1 MISDRYLR
9 QRILP
14 EIGEEG
20 QQRLAQAR
28 VLIAGCGALG
38 TNLAD
43 LIARAGVGR
52 ITVVDPDSVELSN
65 LQRQALMRE
74 ADLGRPKAQVV
85 AEAVAAINS
94 GSEVNYEIT
103 RIEAH
108 NVERLIEGCHL
119 VLDGLDNLGA
129 RYLLNDTCVKHDIP
143 WIFATVAATYGMTMP
158 ILPREGPCLRCL
170 LPNPVPDEIVLTA
183 RNAGII
189 NTIPRA
195 IATIETTQA
204 FKILLGSP
212 ECPVKLITYDTWWN
226 TFSAQEI
233 HKAEHC
239 PCCSEGHYEFLE
251 ARGC

>member
-1 MISDRYLR
+1 MTSDRYLR

-14 EIGEEG
+14 EIGEKG

-52 ITVVDPDSVELSN
+52 MTVVDHDRVELSN
-65 LQRQALMRE
+65 LQRQALMGE
-74 ADLGRPKAQVV
+74 SDLGRPKAQAV
-85 AEAVAAINS
+85 AEALAAINS
-94 GSEVNYEIT
+94 ESEVSYEVT
-103 RIEAH
+103 KIEAH
-108 NVERLIEGCHL
+108 NVEQLIEGYHL
-119 VLDGLDNLGA
+119 VLDGFDNLEA

-158 ILPREGPCLRCL
+158 ILPKKGPCLRCL
-170 LPNPVPDEIVLTA
+170 FPNPVPDEIVLTA

-195 IATIETTQA
+195 ITSIETTQA
-204 FKILLGSP
+204 LKILLGSP
-212 ECPVKLITYDTWWN
+212 EFPVKLITYDIWRN

-233 HKAEHC
+233 HKAKHC
-239 PCCSEGHYEFLE
+239 PCCSEERYEFL
-251 ARGC
+251 G